1 MIKVLMMSAKLA
13 TPSFLKI
20 KIFRNKGYE
29 FIIPDYYVTNK
40 TLLGDSNYIV
50 DEGGFYSDCVLIKVE

>member
-13 TPSFLKI
+13 TPSLLKI

-40 TLLGDSNYIV
+40 TLSGDSNYTV
-50 DEGGFYSDCVLIKVE
+50 DELM